1 MHHDPPAHGLL
12 KHPVILGG
20 LAILGL
26 LLIIAGVLSMMSAG
40 DNGSADSAEA
50 PGSPGPTKPRT
61 TATAQAGP
69 LPRTIRTT
77 SVRSGPSPRNPVFG
91 TIPSGAALEVTGR
104 NSDGSWLEIRY
115 PPGSNL
121 KGWVDSRDVDIPGGA
136 MAFAVSTPQ
145 SLPVPDIP
153 TLPPGT
159 LKTPIAYTPEPT
171 ELPVTSTPAGLPD
184 LVIGIPASFIGGS
197 LVVTVINQGAGP
209 AVGTI
214 QVAIFDPSRQVLL
227 GGAPA
232 PVTVLPPGAQTD
244 VFTGFT
250 GAFGVS
256 RVLITVNAGHLIAES
271 SYSNNQYTMSLT
283 PPTPTPGPGAS
294 PSPSPPPSP
303 SPRPPWP
310 PSPSP
315 APTVTPAH

>member
-12 KHPVILGG
+12 KNPLILGG
-20 LAILGL
+20 LAVVGL
-26 LLIIAGVLSMMSAG
+26 LLIIAGVLSMITTGNGESG
-40 DNGSADSAEA
+40 DNAQGSGSSSPTRPGNTATPK
-50 PGSPGPTKPRT
+50 PGSV
-61 TATAQAGP
+61 
-69 LPRTIRTT
+69 PRTIRTT

-104 NSDGSWLEIRY
+104 NADGSWLEIRY

-121 KGWVDSRDVDIPGGA
+121 KGWVDSHDVDIPGDA
-136 MAFAVSTPQ
+136 MAFAVATPQ
-145 SLPVPDIP
+145 SLPPPNIP
-153 TLPPGT
+153 TLPPGR

-171 ELPVTSTPAGLPD
+171 EPASTPTPAGLPD
-184 LVIGIPASFIGGS
+184 LVIGIPVSFIGGS

-214 QVAIFDPSRQVLL
+214 QVAIFDPARQALL

-250 GAFGVS
+250 GAIGVS
-256 RVLITVNAGHLIAES
+256 RVLITVNAGRLIAES
-271 SYSNNQYTMSLT
+271 SYSNNQYSLSLAKPTAT
-283 PPTPTPGPGAS
+283 PAAG
-294 PSPSPPPSP
+294 
-303 SPRPPWP
+303 

-315 APTVTPAH
+315 APSPTPPPPWPPNPSPAAAATPRLR